1 MSRFGLT
8 GKVVAKADRDV
19 DPYQH
24 IDHLRQEVFDL
35 GEEQRAQDLEIQ
47 ALKNANVDRVTESGV
62 WTIVKNRLD
71 EEAVRWMK
79 WGIRISVASLLT
91 AMLTGIGWL
100 IKKAFFS

>member
-1 MSRFGLT
+1 MSRFGMT
-8 GKVVAKADRDV
+8 GKVVAKADREI

-35 GEEQRAQDLEIQ
+35 GEELRAQRLEIQ
-47 ALKNANVDRVTESGV
+47 ALKNENAERVTESGV
-62 WTIVKNRLD
+62 WTIVKNKLD
-71 EEAVRWMK
+71 AEAVSWMK
-79 WGIRISVASLLT
+79 WGIRISVGSLLT